1 MKSPHRRDLIKAAA
15 ATGAASVFG
24 VPLSVIAQAARGGLA
39 VLGHTQRPRHLNP
52 AVQSGIATMM
62 PGAQI
67 FASPMTIDAKWQ
79 PQPFLAESWAVSD
92 DARSITLNLRRGAKF
107 HDGRPITSEDV
118 QFSVEAVRDNH
129 PFRTMFGP
137 VQAVSTPD
145 PHTAVLRLSEPHPAI
160 ALAMTTVFLPIL
172 PKHVYGDGQPL
183 ATHPR
188 NSTNVVG
195 SGPFRVAEFKPGE
208 HIVLERFGDFFLKD
222 RPRIDRLIIREYKD
236 SASLLLA
243 FERGEVDINL
253 QLTDPRDVERAR
265 KMPGVTV
272 IGDAAAGIGP
282 LIWIAFN
289 TKHPQLS
296 DKRVRQAISYAVDR
310 EFITKT
316 LFNGLH
322 KRATGPI
329 GSASPFYSADVER
342 FDHDMAKATQLLDAA
357 GLKPGANGMRF
368 ALSVDSIPG
377 TPDLRTVSEYLKPQL
392 AKVGIDVSV
401 RVLPDFPS
409 WARRISSYQFDMT
422 LDSVWNWGDPVIGV
436 HRTYLSSNIRE
447 GVIWSNTQQY
457 SNPKVDEILA
467 AAGREMDAAKR
478 KALYRDFQRIV
489 VDDAPQAFL
498 YEPNFSYAFRP
509 TIANPQSSVWGIMA
523 PQHEIAVKKA

>member
-1 MKSPHRRDLIKAAA
+1 MNSMQRRDLMKAAL
-15 ATGAASVFG
+15 AASGATIFG
-24 VPLSVIAQAARGGLA
+24 VPLSTIAQAARGGVA

-67 FASPMTIDAKWQ
+67 FATPMTIDSNWQ
-79 PQPFLAESWAVSD
+79 PQPFLAESWSVSED
-92 DARSITLNLRRGAKF
+92 KRSITLNLRRDAKF

-118 QFSVEAVRDNH
+118 QFSVEAVRENH
-129 PFRTMFGP
+129 PFKTMFGP
-137 VQAVSTPD
+137 VNAVTLPD
-145 PHTAVLRLSEPHPAI
+145 RHTAVIRLSEPHPAI
-160 ALAMTTVFLPIL
+160 ALAMTTVFLPIM
-172 PKHVYGDGQPL
+172 PKHIYGDGQPL

-188 NSTNVVG
+188 NSQNVVG
-195 SGPFRVAEFKPGE
+195 SGPFRVQEFKPGE
-208 HIVLERFGDFFLKD
+208 HIIFERFGDFFIKD
-222 RPRIDRLIIREYKD
+222 RPMLDRLIIREYKD
-236 SASLLLA
+236 SSSLLLA
-243 FERGEVDINL
+243 FERGEVDVNL

-265 KMPGVTV
+265 RMPGVTV
-272 IGDAAAGIGP
+272 IGNAARGIGP
-282 LIWIAFN
+282 LIWLAFN
-289 TKHPQLS
+289 TKHPQLQ

-316 LFNGLH
+316 LFNDLH

-342 FDHDMAKATQLLDAA
+342 YDHNLGKAIQLLDAA
-357 GLKPGANGMRF
+357 GLKPGANGMRL
-368 ALSVDSIPG
+368 ALSIDAIPAIS
-377 TPDLRTVSEYLKPQL
+377 DQKTVQEYLKPQL

-401 RVLPDFPS
+401 RASPDFPT
-409 WARRISSYQFDMT
+409 WARRISSWQFDMT

-457 SNPKVDEILA
+457 ANPKVDEILA
-467 AAGREMDAAKR
+467 AAGREMDLAKR

-489 VDDAPQAFL
+489 VDDCPIAFL
-498 YEPNFSYAFRP
+498 YEPNFSYGYRP
-509 TIANPQSSVWGIMA
+509 TIPNPSAGVWGIMA
-523 PQHEIAVKKA
+523 PLHEMAARKA